1 MINVAIIQ
9 DDISSQNDIKN
20 FLSKYGKEKSK
31 NLILHVL
38 IDVR

>member
-20 FLSKYGKEKSK
+20 FLSKYGKEKK
-31 NLILHVL
+31 
-38 IDVR
+38 